1 MKTGTKINTKLSAL
15 CIATALMS
23 VTQAAAAAP
32 AVTAPAEATQPGVA
46 SPAASA
52 PAKVPAPAVTA
63 PAEATQPGVASPAAS
78 APAKVPAPA
87 VTAPAE
93 ATQPGV
99 ASPSASA
106 PAKVPAPA
114 VTAPAEATQPGVASP
129 SASAPAKVPAPAAS
143 APAKVPV
150 PAPAPSVPAAS
161 APSVPSTAK
170 PQEPSTSAPAAAAT
184 SVKPTQL
191 DKLNHE
197 STIPLVL
204 EAQSRYLY
212 AIRGGSTVG
221 ESFQWNGKS
230 YRYLSEDIGTKTKL
244 ISYLTQAYTKQASEQ
259 FVGKFFVEINGKLAQ
274 LDADGGNLLEFNR
287 ATAKMVTMTPV
298 KRSYLL
304 TVPYPAG
311 TKQANEKI
319 TVNFEK
325 VGSYW
330 KISTAP
336 HVIF

>member
-1 MKTGTKINTKLSAL
+1 MEVHRMMKTGMKINTKLSAL
-15 CIATALMS
+15 CIAAALMS
-23 VTQAAAAAP
+23 VAQAAAAAP
-32 AVTAPAEATQPGVA
+32 VVTAPAEATQPGVA
-46 SPAASA
+46 SPAAAA
-52 PAKVPAPAVTA
+52 PAQVPAPAVS
-63 PAEATQPGVASPAAS
+63 AS
-78 APAKVPAPA
+78 VTTPAPA
-87 VTAPAE
+87 
-93 ATQPGV
+93 Q
-99 ASPSASA
+99 
-106 PAKVPAPA
+106 
-114 VTAPAEATQPGVASP
+114 
-129 SASAPAKVPAPAAS
+129 
-143 APAKVPV
+143 
-150 PAPAPSVPAAS
+150 APSVPATSAPATAADSAKAATPAAPSAPAPRPAS
-161 APSVPSTAK
+161 VTPAAAPSVPSTAK
-170 PQEPSTSAPAAAAT
+170 PSKPQQPSTSAPAAAAAA

-197 STIPLVL
+197 SAIPLVL

-212 AIRGGSTVG
+212 AISGGSSVG

-244 ISYLTQAYTKQASEQ
+244 TSYLTQAYTKQASEQ

-330 KISTAP
+330 KISSAP
-336 HVIF
+336 HIIF

>member
-1 MKTGTKINTKLSAL
+1 MMKTGMKINTKLSAL
-15 CIATALMS
+15 CIAATLMS
-23 VTQAAAAAP
+23 VAQAAAAAP

-52 PAKVPAPAVTA
+52 PAKVPAPA
-63 PAEATQPGVASPAAS
+63 AS
-78 APAKVPAPA
+78 ASVTTPAPA
-87 VTAPAE
+87 
-93 ATQPGV
+93 Q
-99 ASPSASA
+99 
-106 PAKVPAPA
+106 
-114 VTAPAEATQPGVASP
+114 
-129 SASAPAKVPAPAAS
+129 
-143 APAKVPV
+143 
-150 PAPAPSVPAAS
+150 APSVPAAS
-161 APSVPSTAK
+161 APAAAAGSAKAATPAAPSAPAPRPSASVAPAAAPSVPSTAK
-170 PQEPSTSAPAAAAT
+170 PSKPQQPSTSAPAAAAAT

-212 AIRGGSTVG
+212 AISGGRTVG

-244 ISYLTQAYTKQASEQ
+244 ISYLMQAYTKQASEQ
-259 FVGKFFVEINGKLAQ
+259 FVGKFFVEIKGKLAK

-304 TVPYPAG
+304 TVPYPSG

-330 KISTAP
+330 KISSAP

>member
-1 MKTGTKINTKLSAL
+1 MKINTKLSAL
-15 CIATALMS
+15 CIAATLMS
-23 VTQAAAAAP
+23 VAQAAAAAP
-32 AVTAPAEATQPGVA
+32 AVTAPAEATQPGIA

-52 PAKVPAPAVTA
+52 PAKVPAP
-63 PAEATQPGVASPAAS
+63 PAS
-78 APAKVPAPA
+78 ASVTTPAPA
-87 VTAPAE
+87 
-93 ATQPGV
+93 Q
-99 ASPSASA
+99 
-106 PAKVPAPA
+106 
-114 VTAPAEATQPGVASP
+114 
-129 SASAPAKVPAPAAS
+129 
-143 APAKVPV
+143 
-150 PAPAPSVPAAS
+150 APSVPAAS
-161 APSVPSTAK
+161 PPAPAAAAGSAKAATPVAPSAPAPRPSASVAPAAAPSAPSTAK
-170 PQEPSTSAPAAAAT
+170 PSRPQQPSTSGPAAAAAT

-197 STIPLVL
+197 SAIPLVL

-212 AIRGGSTVG
+212 AISGGSTVG

-330 KISTAP
+330 KISSAP

>member
-1 MKTGTKINTKLSAL
+1 MKINTKLSTL
-15 CIATALMS
+15 CIAATLLS
-23 VTQAAAAAP
+23 VAQAAAAAP

-46 SPAASA
+46 SPAAA
-52 PAKVPAPAVTA
+52 ALAQVPAPAVSASVTTPA
-63 PAEATQPGVASPAAS
+63 PAQVPSAPAAS
-78 APAKVPAPA
+78 IPAAAAGSAKAATPAAPSAPAPRSSASVAPAAAPA
-87 VTAPAE
+87 VPSTAKP
-93 ATQPGV
+93 TTPQQ
-99 ASPSASA
+99 PSASA
-106 PAKVPAPA
+106 PA
-114 VTAPAEATQPGVASP
+114 
-129 SASAPAKVPAPAAS
+129 
-143 APAKVPV
+143 
-150 PAPAPSVPAAS
+150 
-161 APSVPSTAK
+161 
-170 PQEPSTSAPAAAAT
+170 AAA

-197 STIPLVL
+197 SAIPLVL

-212 AIRGGSTVG
+212 AISGGSSVG
-221 ESFQWNGKS
+221 ESFQRNGKS

-244 ISYLTQAYTKQASEQ
+244 INYLTQAYTKQASEQ

-304 TVPYPAG
+304 TVPYPVK
-311 TKQANEKI
+311 TKKANEKI

-330 KISTAP
+330 KISSAP

>member
-1 MKTGTKINTKLSAL
+1 MKINTKLSAL
-15 CIATALMS
+15 CIAAALMS
-23 VTQAAAAAP
+23 VAQAAAAAP
-32 AVTAPAEATQPGVA
+32 VVTAPAEATQPGVA
-46 SPAASA
+46 SPAAAA
-52 PAKVPAPAVTA
+52 PAQVPAPAVS
-63 PAEATQPGVASPAAS
+63 AS
-78 APAKVPAPA
+78 VTTPAPA
-87 VTAPAE
+87 
-93 ATQPGV
+93 Q
-99 ASPSASA
+99 
-106 PAKVPAPA
+106 
-114 VTAPAEATQPGVASP
+114 
-129 SASAPAKVPAPAAS
+129 
-143 APAKVPV
+143 
-150 PAPAPSVPAAS
+150 APSVPATSAPATAADSAKAATPAAPSAPAPRPAS
-161 APSVPSTAK
+161 VTPAAAPSVPSTAK
-170 PQEPSTSAPAAAAT
+170 PSKPQQPSTSAPAAAAAA

-197 STIPLVL
+197 SAIPLVL

-212 AIRGGSTVG
+212 AISGGSSVG

-244 ISYLTQAYTKQASEQ
+244 TSYLTQAYTKQASEQ

-330 KISTAP
+330 KISSAP
-336 HVIF
+336 HIIF

>member
-1 MKTGTKINTKLSAL
+1 MKINTKLSAL
-15 CIATALMS
+15 CIAATLMS
-23 VTQAAAAAP
+23 VAQAAAAAP
-32 AVTAPAEATQPGVA
+32 AVTAPAEATQPGIA

-52 PAKVPAPAVTA
+52 PAKVPAPA
-63 PAEATQPGVASPAAS
+63 AS
-78 APAKVPAPA
+78 ASVTTPAPA
-87 VTAPAE
+87 
-93 ATQPGV
+93 Q
-99 ASPSASA
+99 
-106 PAKVPAPA
+106 
-114 VTAPAEATQPGVASP
+114 
-129 SASAPAKVPAPAAS
+129 
-143 APAKVPV
+143 
-150 PAPAPSVPAAS
+150 APSVPAAS
-161 APSVPSTAK
+161 APATVADSAKAATPAAPSAPAPRPSASVAPAAAPSAPSTAK
-170 PQEPSTSAPAAAAT
+170 PSKPQPPSTSGPAAAAAT

-197 STIPLVL
+197 SAIPLVL

-212 AIRGGSTVG
+212 AISGGSTVG

-244 ISYLTQAYTKQASEQ
+244 TSYLTQAYTKQASEQ

-330 KISTAP
+330 KISSAP
-336 HVIF
+336 HIIF

>member
-1 MKTGTKINTKLSAL
+1 MKINTKLSAL
-15 CIATALMS
+15 CIAATLLS
-23 VTQAAAAAP
+23 VAQAAAAAP
-32 AVTAPAEATQPGVA
+32 T
-46 SPAASA
+46 
-52 PAKVPAPAVTA
+52 
-63 PAEATQPGVASPAAS
+63 
-78 APAKVPAPA
+78 
-87 VTAPAE
+87 PAE

-99 ASPSASA
+99 ASPSAT
-106 PAKVPAPA
+106 VPAL
-114 VTAPAEATQPGVASP
+114 
-129 SASAPAKVPAPAAS
+129 VPAPAAS
-143 APAKVPV
+143 ASVTP
-150 PAPAPSVPAAS
+150 PAPAQAPSAQAASIPSAAAGSAKATAPAAPSAPAPRSSASVAPAAAPTAPSTAQPSTPQPPSAS
-161 APSVPSTAK
+161 AP
-170 PQEPSTSAPAAAAT
+170 AAAT

-197 STIPLVL
+197 SAIPLVL

-212 AIRGGSTVG
+212 AISGGSSVG
-221 ESFQWNGKS
+221 ESFQRNGKS

-244 ISYLTQAYTKQASEQ
+244 INYLTQAYTKQASEQ

-304 TVPYPAG
+304 TVPYPAE
-311 TKQANEKI
+311 TKKANEKI

-330 KISTAP
+330 KISSAP

>member
-1 MKTGTKINTKLSAL
+1 MEVHRMMKTGMKINTKLSAL
-15 CIATALMS
+15 CIAAALMS
-23 VTQAAAAAP
+23 VAQAAAAAP
-32 AVTAPAEATQPGVA
+32 VVTAPAEATQPGAA
-46 SPAASA
+46 SPAA
-52 PAKVPAPAVTA
+52 PFPAPA
-63 PAEATQPGVASPAAS
+63 Q
-78 APAKVPAPA
+78 
-87 VTAPAE
+87 
-93 ATQPGV
+93 
-99 ASPSASA
+99 
-106 PAKVPAPA
+106 
-114 VTAPAEATQPGVASP
+114 
-129 SASAPAKVPAPAAS
+129 
-143 APAKVPV
+143 
-150 PAPAPSVPAAS
+150 APSVPAAS
-161 APSVPSTAK
+161 APAPAADSAKAATPAAPSAPAPRPASVAPAVAPSVPSTAK
-170 PQEPSTSAPAAAAT
+170 PSKPQQPSTSAPAAAEAA

-197 STIPLVL
+197 SAIPLVL

-212 AIRGGSTVG
+212 AISGGSTVG

-259 FVGKFFVEINGKLAQ
+259 FVSKFFVEVNGKLAQ

-287 ATAKMVTMTPV
+287 ATAKMVTMTPI

-330 KISTAP
+330 KVSTAP

>member
-1 MKTGTKINTKLSAL
+1 MMKTGMKINTKLSAL
-15 CIATALMS
+15 CIAATLMS
-23 VTQAAAAAP
+23 VAQAAAAAP
-32 AVTAPAEATQPGVA
+32 AVTAPAEATQPGIA

-52 PAKVPAPAVTA
+52 PAKVPAPA
-63 PAEATQPGVASPAAS
+63 AS
-78 APAKVPAPA
+78 ASVTTPAPA
-87 VTAPAE
+87 
-93 ATQPGV
+93 Q
-99 ASPSASA
+99 
-106 PAKVPAPA
+106 
-114 VTAPAEATQPGVASP
+114 
-129 SASAPAKVPAPAAS
+129 
-143 APAKVPV
+143 
-150 PAPAPSVPAAS
+150 APSVPAAS
-161 APSVPSTAK
+161 APATVADSAKAATPAAPSAPAPRPSASVAPAAAPSAPSTAK
-170 PQEPSTSAPAAAAT
+170 PSKPQPPSTSGPAAAAAT

-197 STIPLVL
+197 SAIPLVL

-212 AIRGGSTVG
+212 AISGGSTVG

-244 ISYLTQAYTKQASEQ
+244 TSYLTQAYTKQASEQ

-330 KISTAP
+330 KISSAP
-336 HVIF
+336 HIIF